1 MGAYGVGNLEL
12 LARAHVARLGDGRLQ
27 ATEGPVVQ
35 SLYANNTYQ
44 QPSVRPV
51 VPFSSGCLVSYL
63 RAGNRHLDLAA
74 GGAHELGELA
84 HDRGQQ
90 AEAVVLGE
98 GGEEVLDVGVALDAR
113 DLEELADDGALVG
126 GRELRGAEEGGEL
139 GVLFEDGAD
148 RGEGAGRGLERR
160 RLDGGRVL

>member
-1 MGAYGVGNLEL
+1 M
-12 LARAHVARLGDGRLQ
+12 
-27 ATEGPVVQ
+27 
-35 SLYANNTYQ
+35 
-44 QPSVRPV
+44 
-51 VPFSSGCLVSYL
+51 PFSSGWSVSYL
-63 RAGNRHLDLAA
+63 RAGNHHLDLAA

-113 DLEELADDGALVG
+113 DLEELGDDGALVG

-148 RGEGAGRGLERR
+148 RGEGAGRGLEGR